1 MAHHVSVT
9 SIVQIQ
15 SANRQF
21 LTSEENQ
28 AAHLGGC
35 CYECAA
41 NENNR
46 YVIEHNISQ
55 EEQAAVLA
63 QLASE
68 VTFKDPE
75 KDLFLFFNYL
85 KNQTI
90 PIDFLTNFTLKKASP
105 SHICLIWS
113 KLYLIVR

>member
-1 MAHHVSVT
+1 MIGRDWFDGTNVSVT

-15 SANRQF
+15 SAIVSSSLRKRIKRH
-21 LTSEENQ
+21 T
-28 AAHLGGC
+28 LGGC

-46 YVIEHNISQ
+46 YVIEHNNISQ

-68 VTFKDPE
+68 VT
-75 KDLFLFFNYL
+75 
-85 KNQTI
+85 
-90 PIDFLTNFTLKKASP
+90 
-105 SHICLIWS
+105 
-113 KLYLIVR
+113 V